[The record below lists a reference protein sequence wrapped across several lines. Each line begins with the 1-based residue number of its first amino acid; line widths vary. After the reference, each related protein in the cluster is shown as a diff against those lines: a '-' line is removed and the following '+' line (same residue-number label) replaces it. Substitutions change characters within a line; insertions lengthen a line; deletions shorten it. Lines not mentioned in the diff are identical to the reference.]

1 MKNGLKLKK
10 LGANIRM
17 IHHRLTESNHKIRVV
32 NYLHN
37 NISSKSRVTVES
49 INQFVL
55 NLFGVIF
62 SFLMTILL
70 KFISISFMYII
81 IGVMIILFGILN
93 LIARRK
99 I

>member
-1 MKNGLKLKK
+1 MLIYIFSESFE
-10 LGANIRM
+10 NIM
-17 IHHRLTESNHKIRVV
+17 MSE
-32 NYLHN
+32 LHN

-99 I
+99 IWMCI

>member
-1 MKNGLKLKK
+1 
-10 LGANIRM
+10 M
-17 IHHRLTESNHKIRVV
+17 IYE
-32 NYLHN
+32 LHN

-62 SFLMTILL
+62 SFFMTILL

-81 IGVMIILFGILN
+81 IGVIIILFGIFN
-93 LIARRK
+93 LIELKIRK
-99 I
+99 

>member
-1 MKNGLKLKK
+1 MLIYIFSESFE
-10 LGANIRM
+10 NIM
-17 IHHRLTESNHKIRVV
+17 MSE
-32 NYLHN
+32 LHN

-55 NLFGVIF
+55 NLFDVIF